1 MIAHHTLPS
10 ILALTALTG
19 FAHAAFCEPS
29 GSDPA
34 IIKVQGSA
42 PTLPPKPLFDRW
54 LALDTLSH
62 AERYR
67 NAFATGGFHDFENAQ
82 ARSLIAGKIKIDAGG
97 RVDIGFRASSGRYFN
112 WAYSNFTGDSFL
124 SRVRDPRFTS
134 GYLTPSQTQEEIRSV
149 FADPSGAATKVYSN
163 GWEFYMREL
172 YLDVSPVKS
181 LSVEFGS
188 FGIERGLSSEITT
201 FDEDGYISGERVRL
215 HAPKQLFI
223 DEVSFTNG
231 FFGDLDKVNFF
242 ARGSSL
248 QNFNYRQLAA
258 KKQLSDRV
266 GVSAEYTWQVGTH
279 TLREATVVRTEGVR
293 AVDKVHLELYQRLN
307 AITFP
312 GVAHSPVG
320 PVAPLSVDGGSGFAV
335 SAEKKAGKLS
345 GDFGFASIDK
355 DYAVYDGSR
364 FLHAVGFTLNGD
376 TYGLGKRPFVHAAFE
391 VAPGITAFGF
401 YTHAVGS
408 RTQTFNEQGLN
419 AGLNFNFKSMIN
431 REKLVF

>member
-1 MIAHHTLPS
+1 MIAHRTLPA

-19 FAHAAFCEPS
+19 FAHVAFCEPT

-42 PTLPPKPLFDRW
+42 PALPPKPLFNRW
-54 LALDTLSH
+54 LALDSFSH
-62 AERYR
+62 SERYR

-82 ARSLIAGKIKIDAGG
+82 ARSLIIGKVKVDAAA
-97 RVDIGFRASSGRYFN
+97 RVSIGFRASSGRYFN

-124 SRVRDPRFTS
+124 SRVRDPRMIA
-134 GYLTPSQTQEEIRSV
+134 YLTPAQNQEKIRSV
-149 FADPSGAATKVYSN
+149 FADPAGASTKTYSN
-163 GWEFYMREL
+163 GWQFYMREL
-172 YLDVSPVKS
+172 YLDVSPVKP

-188 FGIERGLSSEITT
+188 FGIERGLSSEITS

-215 HAPKQLFI
+215 HAPKQLFV

-242 ARGSSL
+242 VRGSSL
-248 QNFNYRQLAA
+248 ENFNYRQLAA
-258 KKQLSDRV
+258 KKQLSERI
-266 GVSAEYTWQVGTH
+266 GVSGEYTWQVGTH
-279 TLREATVVRTEGVR
+279 TLREAAVGKIGESK
-293 AVDKVHLELYQRLN
+293 AVDKVRLELYQRLN

-320 PVAPLSVDGGSGFAV
+320 PVAPLIVRGAAGFAV
-335 SAEKKAGKLS
+335 SAEKKVGKLS
-345 GDFGFASIDK
+345 GDLGFASIDK
-355 DYAVYDGSR
+355 DYALYDGSR

-376 TYGLGKRPFVHAAFE
+376 TYGLGKRPFAHAALE
-391 VAPGITAFGF
+391 VAPGITAFGY

-408 RTQTFNEQGLN
+408 RAQTFNEQGLN
-419 AGLNFNFKSMIN
+419 AGVNFNFKAMVN